1 MTSERAKQIALS
13 GMSHRRLTR
22 FQKGLQDCLDVQCSN
37 GNWNYSPYMLG
48 LANGMILARSI
59 LTGEEAQFLD
69 APEEWLQDR
78 HCDPE
83 VTSPVTDAQLLL
95 AEVVTMSDETRGQ
108 GNQLAEPP
116 GR

>member
-1 MTSERAKQIALS
+1 MAHK
-13 GMSHRRLTR
+13 RLTR
-22 FQKGLQDCLDVQCSN
+22 FQKGLQDCLAIQCAN

-48 LANGMILARSI
+48 MANGMILSRSI
-59 LTGEEAQFLD
+59 LTGEDAKFLD
-69 APEEWLQDR
+69 APEAWLQDR

-83 VTSPVTDAQLLL
+83 VTSPVQDAQLLL
-95 AEVVTMSDETRGQ
+95 TAVVTMSDEARGQ